1 MSNTTRL
8 ADMERPTQLGSK
20 RLNGEVIPLLS
31 APVQGNWTSYSRQK
45 IIYLKSKL
53 TGKASSVLKKKKK
66 RCGVTRRQDSPCQR
80 LTLSVGLLC
89 ITMVGRD
96 LCECVSHLTLM

>member
-20 RLNGEVIPLLS
+20 ILNGEVIPLLS
-31 APVQGNWTSYSRQK
+31 APVQGNWTSYYRQK

-66 RCGVTRRQDSPCQR
+66 VWSHPKAGQSLPAFNPVCGTA
-80 LTLSVGLLC
+80 LYHNGWA
-89 ITMVGRD
+89 
-96 LCECVSHLTLM
+96 